1 MIGAR
6 RQNAALALGSLTLL
20 AVANLALAPL
30 YGVLGASI
38 AVAVATL
45 VWLIALAIVLARF
58 DGLRTECDLS
68 APALTSVNIDG
79 GLHAPRPRDSGRNA
93 CSSAKRLV

>member
-58 DGLRTECDLS
+58 DGLRTDAIYL
-68 APALTSVNIDG
+68 L
-79 GLHAPRPRDSGRNA
+79 RR
-93 CSSAKRLV
+93 